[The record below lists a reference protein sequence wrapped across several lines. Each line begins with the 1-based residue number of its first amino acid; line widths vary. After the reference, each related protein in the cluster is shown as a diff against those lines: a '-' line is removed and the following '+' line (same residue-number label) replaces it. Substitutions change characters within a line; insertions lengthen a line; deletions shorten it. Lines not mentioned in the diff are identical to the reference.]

1 MTDAPIWPGV
11 AEYLYH
17 AASAA
22 LVTSDGTWIE
32 PSELTPRWSSL
43 EVTPMAGISTETG
56 SERGSDSRADEPM
69 PPAADTDGCGACTWA
84 LIATP
89 TAATPAM
96 MSRTPATPA
105 TRARRLLGAV
115 GGGAYPLSGQATTT
129 RNPAMRRHPACS
141 NAVPLLLRGV
151 LLA

>member
-32 PSELTPRWSSL
+32 PSEVTPR
-43 EVTPMAGISTETG
+43 AGISTDTG
-56 SERGSDSRADEPM
+56 RERGSDSRADDPM
-69 PPAADTDGCGACTWA
+69 PPAADFAGCGACTWA

-89 TAATPAM
+89 TVASPAM